1 LTVNGASADEK
12 MDMLLTSLA
21 SEELYLTSR
30 KRDRWTE
37 RSRDWIKDKNLNGP
51 PGRMVTSILG
61 GTKAILY
68 VVHPLDY

>member
-1 LTVNGASADEK
+1 MTVNGASADEK

-37 RSRDWIKDKNLNGP
+37 RSRDCIKDKNLNGP

-61 GTKAILY
+61 AKAILY